1 MSQSQLVNLLE
12 GLEAGSLLTTQTFSE
27 LDADQYLDKRDAND
41 DEWITA
47 SKRWEL
53 DADGSDVEESEQIRA
68 GREQAFKQAFRLT
81 ENHDL
86 AGYISDDIRLICMA
100 LKQDGGEDP
109 VIKHMLSSY
118 LQGQLPFLS

>member
-1 MSQSQLVNLLE
+1 MSQSQLDILLE
-12 GLEAGSLLTTQTFSE
+12 GLEAGSLLTEQTFSE
-27 LDADQYLDKRDAND
+27 LDADQYLDIRDAND

-53 DADGSDVEESEQIRA
+53 DADGSDVEESEQIHA

-81 ENHDL
+81 GNHDL

-100 LKQDGGEDP
+100 LRQDGGEDP

-118 LQGQLPFLS
+118 LQGQLPLLS

>member
-1 MSQSQLVNLLE
+1 MSQSQLDNLLE
-12 GLEAGSLLTTQTFSE
+12 SLEAGSLLTEQTFSE

-41 DEWITA
+41 EEWITA

-53 DADGSDVEESEQIRA
+53 DADGTDVEESEQIRA